1 MMKLYG
7 IKDPDIEN
15 AKTIKKKALKYEL
28 DTSNIVTVNS
38 KEFLFVFCGV
48 AKILFVFVLYGLALV
63 FIGMNQ

>member
-1 MMKLYG
+1 LGFSG
-7 IKDPDIEN
+7 INFEARCFLVFHLRQTQMLEIIFTN
-15 AKTIKKKALKYEL
+15 QIA
-28 DTSNIVTVNS
+28 